1 MTRWLV
7 GALVCAGF
15 GVVLGTGSAVG
26 QAAPTAELPV
36 VLTSCGQSPGPQ
48 RLLFFFRRLEMEH
61 AFLERATAQE
71 LVARRAAG
79 TPAGSVLIVTGAS
92 LKGMGAAGVSM
103 RDELART
110 EALIAEARRQGAK
123 VICAHVEGMARRGQ
137 GASPGDNSDEQSIDA
152 VCPHADLMIVRED
165 GDEDR
170 RFSIISETRQIPL
183 ILFEKNMDL
192 SDVLARVFGG

>member
-1 MTRWLV
+1 MTRWVV
-7 GALVCAGF
+7 GALVCTGF
-15 GVVLGTGSAVG
+15 GVVLGAGSPMG
-26 QAAPTAELPV
+26 QAAPSAELPV

-48 RLLFFFRRLEMEH
+48 RLLFFFRRLDMDH
-61 AFLERATAQE
+61 AFLERATADD

-110 EALIAEARRQGAK
+110 EALIAEARRQGAT

-165 GDEDR
+165 GNEDR
-170 RFSIISETRQIPL
+170 RFTVISETRQIPL
-183 ILFEKNMDL
+183 ILFEKNMEL
-192 SDVLARVFGG
+192 SDVLVRVFGA